1 MKKIQNTEFDITKIT
16 KIYKNQKEPINN
28 KFTDE
33 LFLPNDNSLIS
44 NNKNSYINQIELNE
58 IKKYINIEEI
68 EWKRA
73 SEIFIKPTIFSSN
86 NLHINNMKKSK
97 IVTKY
102 FQTTISSL
110 INFPGLIE
118 QIFLTKEYNEE
129 TSLIKMIL
137 FIDGEFQIIFLDDYF
152 PVIKNTNIPYFTL
165 NDNNDLW
172 ILLLEKAYAKI
183 NGCYGNIIFGWPDN
197 LFKTLTGF
205 STEFLIHSNCS
216 IENLWNV
223 VFNVYQNK
231 GLIVTFSKSNDDVE
245 LKGYSKNCGFVILYC
260 LEIDNKK
267 LCVIKNCFIEDDYIF
282 KGEFSIEND
291 FWTNENKNKI
301 DNMNSINLN
310 DKSLIWITIED
321 LHKYFLRTDI
331 CHLIFNGKV
340 KNYEIKEN
348 LNLPKIYNL
357 YIPKKCLI
365 SISILGDNILFHREN
380 LNISQPTSLIIA
392 EYDPSLLLIK
402 EIYGNYNSNGESMKT
417 INLNPGYYLIWAYRT
432 IDYSLFEN
440 NNSNYKIRFICNVNY
455 SIKEIGNDNNFLILS
470 EIIYNGI
477 RYYSKDKINESSNKV
492 YYESGNSFHNSGI
505 SYYVGINKVG
515 TLYQIINCDCKEIK
529 NLILLPPY
537 NNNDGIIN
545 CKLAPYNY
553 FSILAIQKNL
563 NEITYFKMNI
573 EGKEFQCREGEKL
586 CEDKERINFESFCM
600 KDIEKINIEYDYET
614 SSENILKQ
622 INIANKNYIN
632 DYINK
637 LKEKYPIIIK
647 EINKLKKENENE
659 NLKIIKF
666 ENENGIYIGEGE
678 LNIKK
683 GRGGFIFKNNE
694 IKNYYWI
701 GYWENN
707 KREKYGK
714 FFNDKGKLIYEGDY
728 KNDLKN
734 GEGIYYYNNGDKYE
748 GEWVNG
754 IREGKGIFYWK
765 NGDKWEGYFHNDLLD
780 GEGMFYN
787 DVDSFPV
794 VYKKGENVS

>member
-282 KGEFSIEND
+282 KGKFSIEND

-748 GEWVNG
+748 GEWING

>member
-432 IDYSLFEN
+432 IDYSLFEK

-600 KDIEKINIEYDYET
+600 KDIEKINIEYDYEI

-748 GEWVNG
+748 GEWING

>member
-1 MKKIQNTEFDITKIT
+1 MKKIQTTEFDITKIT

-28 KFTDE
+28 KFTDD
-33 LFLPNDNSLIS
+33 LFPPNENSLIS
-44 NNKNSYINQIELNE
+44 NNNSYINKTEFNV
-58 IKKYINIEEI
+58 IKNYIKIEEI

-86 NLHINNMKKSK
+86 NLQIKNMKKSN
-97 IVTKY
+97 IINKY

-110 INFPGLIE
+110 INYPGLIN

-152 PVIKNTNIPYFTL
+152 PIFKNTNIPYFIL

-183 NGCYGNIIFGWPDN
+183 NGSYGNIIFGWPDN

-205 STEFLIHSNCS
+205 STEFLIHLDIS

-223 VFNVYQNK
+223 IFNVYQNK
-231 GLIVTFSKSNDDVE
+231 GLIVTFSKNDDDVE
-245 LKGYSKNCGFVILYC
+245 LKGFSKNCGFVILYC

-267 LCVIKNCFIEDDYIF
+267 LCAIKNCFDEDDYIF
-282 KGEFSIEND
+282 KGEFSIESD
-291 FWTNENKNKI
+291 FWTKENKNKI
-301 DNMNSINLN
+301 DNINLIDIN

-357 YIPKKCLI
+357 YLPKTSLI
-365 SISILGDNILFHREN
+365 SISILGDNVLFNKEN
-380 LNISQPTSLIIA
+380 INIDQPTSLIIA
-392 EYDPSLLLIK
+392 EYDPSLLIIK

-432 IDYSLFEN
+432 IDNSLLEDIN
-440 NNSNYKIRFICNVNY
+440 LKYKIRFISDVNY
-455 SIKEIGNDNNFLILS
+455 SIKEIGNDDNFLILS

-477 RYYSKDKINESSNKV
+477 RYYSKDKINQNLNKV
-492 YYESGNSFHNSGI
+492 YYENGNSFHNSGI
-505 SYYVGINKVG
+505 SYFVGINQKG
-515 TLYQIINCDCKEIK
+515 NLYQIINCDCKNIQ

-537 NNNDGIIN
+537 NNNNENLICSLG
-545 CKLAPYNY
+545 PYNY
-553 FSILAIQKNL
+553 FSILAIQKNYYR
-563 NEITYFKMNI
+563 ITHFTINI
-573 EGKEFQCREGEKL
+573 EGKEYQCLEGEKPI
-586 CEDKERINFESFCM
+586 EDKERINFEKFCM
-600 KDIEKINIEYDYET
+600 KDIEKINMEYDYET
-614 SSENILKQ
+614 LSEDLLKN
-622 INIANKNYIN
+622 INISNKNYVN
-632 DYINK
+632 DYMNK
-637 LKEKYPIIIK
+637 LKEKYPIIIE
-647 EINKLKKENENE
+647 EINKLKNENENE
-659 NLKIIKF
+659 DLNIIKF
-666 ENENGIYIGEGE
+666 EDNNGIYIGEGE
-678 LNIKK
+678 FNNKN

-694 IKNYYWI
+694 VKDFYWI

-714 FFNDKGKLIYEGDY
+714 FFTDKGKLIYEGDY
-728 KNDLKN
+728 KNDQKN
-734 GEGIYYYNNGDKYE
+734 GEGIYYYKNGDKYE
-748 GEWVNG
+748 GEWVNDL
-754 IREGKGIFYWK
+754 REGKGTIYWK
-765 NGDKWEGYFHNDLLD
+765 NGNKWEGCFHNDLCD

-787 DVDSFPV
+787 DVDSIPV
-794 VYKKGENVS
+794 VYKKGKNVSY

>member
-440 NNSNYKIRFICNVNY
+440 NHSNYKIRFICNVNY

-748 GEWVNG
+748 GEWING

>member
-1 MKKIQNTEFDITKIT
+1 
-16 KIYKNQKEPINN
+16 
-28 KFTDE
+28 
-33 LFLPNDNSLIS
+33 
-44 NNKNSYINQIELNE
+44 
-58 IKKYINIEEI
+58 
-68 EWKRA
+68 
-73 SEIFIKPTIFSSN
+73 
-86 NLHINNMKKSK
+86 
-97 IVTKY
+97 
-102 FQTTISSL
+102 
-110 INFPGLIE
+110 
-118 QIFLTKEYNEE
+118 
-129 TSLIKMIL
+129 
-137 FIDGEFQIIFLDDYF
+137 
-152 PVIKNTNIPYFTL
+152 
-165 NDNNDLW
+165 
-172 ILLLEKAYAKI
+172 
-183 NGCYGNIIFGWPDN
+183 
-197 LFKTLTGF
+197 
-205 STEFLIHSNCS
+205 
-216 IENLWNV
+216 
-223 VFNVYQNK
+223 
-231 GLIVTFSKSNDDVE
+231 
-245 LKGYSKNCGFVILYC
+245 
-260 LEIDNKK
+260 
-267 LCVIKNCFIEDDYIF
+267 
-282 KGEFSIEND
+282 
-291 FWTNENKNKI
+291 
-301 DNMNSINLN
+301 MNSINLN

-440 NNSNYKIRFICNVNY
+440 NHSNYKIRFICNVNY

>member
-267 LCVIKNCFIEDDYIF
+267 LCAIKNCFIEDDYIF

-440 NNSNYKIRFICNVNY
+440 NHSNYKIRFICNVNY

>member
-380 LNISQPTSLIIA
+380 LNINQPTSLIIA

-417 INLNPGYYLIWAYRT
+417 INLNPGYYIIWAYRT

-440 NNSNYKIRFICNVNY
+440 NNLNYKIRFICNVNY

>member
-440 NNSNYKIRFICNVNY
+440 NHSNYKIRFICNVNY

-600 KDIEKINIEYDYET
+600 KDIEKINIEYDYEI

-637 LKEKYPIIIK
+637 LKEKYPIIIE

-683 GRGGFIFKNNE
+683 GRGGFIFKNQE
-694 IKNYYWI
+694 IKNCYWV

-748 GEWVNG
+748 GEWING

>member
-267 LCVIKNCFIEDDYIF
+267 LCVIKNCFVEDDYIF
-282 KGEFSIEND
+282 KGEFSIESD
-291 FWTNENKNKI
+291 FWTSENKNNI
-301 DNMNSINLN
+301 DNINLFDIN
-310 DKSLIWITIED
+310 DKSLLWITIED
-321 LHKYFLRTDI
+321 LHKYFI
-331 CHLIFNGKV
+331 IIFNGKV

-440 NNSNYKIRFICNVNY
+440 NHSNYKIRFICNVNY

>member
-97 IVTKY
+97 IVIKY

-380 LNISQPTSLIIA
+380 LNISQPTSLIIS

-417 INLNPGYYLIWAYRT
+417 INLNPGYYIIWAYRT